1 MAQAVCTEDPAA
13 EMAWRAHAERT
24 LNMAAMVV
32 TLEMSKLSGWL
43 NAAALCR
50 VEREAWDEEHIV
62 GLTGHA
68 QSALQTCWPWL

>member
-43 NAAALCR
+43 NADASCR
-50 VEREAWDEEHIV
+50 VNGEHV
-62 GLTGHA
+62 KRPGCKARRAPETGGCGA
-68 QSALQTCWPWL
+68 TCGVK